1 MPWMRVAMG
10 VGGSAMV
17 VGVAGMFIWIHDDSH
32 YFDLAVAVAMA
43 GLLTLVACV
52 LTKVFGSSHGSQD
65 DAFRRGMSMGYDAG
79 FLEGHRT
86 ARPVVVP
93 MHAVDRD
100 LEVPVSD
107 IADAAESRTPPPT
120 VQVWH
125 GDAWDRDA
133 WELVATGDRMAAWT
147 RARRIPILAGAL
159 SLTLVLLLAATALA
173 RTPMPPEA
181 FQQSPGTPF
190 SRAVPPSQMTPALVA
205 KLESAHV
212 KAPVAA
218 IAEVSFLVPA
228 VAGVSSIVPALAA
241 GVVAAP
247 IAVSHSLP
255 RRLTLPAVAS
265 PVDQPAVAL
274 PASTPTV
281 GPVVVAPVV
290 PLTVAEQTAANA
302 AAAAKLTAANAAA
315 AVKLTATNAA
325 AAAKLTATNAAAAAT
340 LTATNAAAAAKL
352 TAANAKAA
360 AAETARVAAAAA
372 EATRLQ
378 AVADAYAVAHPGI

>member
-1 MPWMRVAMG
+1 MG
-10 VGGSAMV
+10 VGGSALV
-17 VGVAGMFIWIHDDSH
+17 VGVVGMFIWIHDDSH

-181 FQQSPGTPF
+181 FQPSPGTPF

-218 IAEVSFLVPA
+218 IAEVSFLV
-228 VAGVSSIVPALAA
+228 
-241 GVVAAP
+241 
-247 IAVSHSLP
+247 
-255 RRLTLPAVAS
+255 PAVAS

-325 AAAKLTATNAAAAAT
+325 AAAKLTATNAAAAAKLTATNAAAAAKLTATNAAAAAT
-340 LTATNAAAAAKL
+340 LTAANAAAAAKL